1 MKEYPTFESLKGKT
15 LTSITGAEANS
26 DSVRYTTTDGTV
38 YESWHSQDC
47 CESVSIAQVD
57 GDVEDILNSEILMAE
72 EATGTG
78 FDDDDPRSGESNT
91 WTFYKLATVKGYLT
105 IRWLG
110 MSNGYY
116 SESVDFREV
125 TNN

>member
-1 MKEYPTFESLKGKT
+1 MDLNLKFETLKGKT
-15 LTSITGAEANS
+15 LISLTGAENGS
-26 DSVRYTTTDGTV
+26 DSVLYTTTDGTV
-38 YESWHSQDC
+38 YESYHSQDC
-47 CESVSIAQVD
+47 CESVSVVQVD

-72 EATGTG
+72 EATSSG
-78 FDDDDPRSGESNT
+78 FDDDDPRNGESNT

-110 MSNGYY
+110 TSNGYY

-125 TNN
+125 T